1 MFSEKFYAIEKY
13 DLNSK
18 EYIGTYENIFS
29 EFTSIQND
37 IYKPELS
44 ENLKNKFK
52 DVLNYKFNNK
62 TIPFSEKETFFG
74 AFYFGSEVLNYDVKT
89 KIHYNYLRKQ
99 SFWED
104 FVLSTNLHEL
114 MGLKYIIDEK
124 IRKTDVLTNYL
135 SDITFDRAGKVTGI
149 GIFDVEYNKTKDNS
163 DINFINEFK
172 NTEKRYNNF
181 VIFNTNRTYKSIL
194 KYKLPVVNGTFRKG
208 IDEKNLVRLQKIKYE
223 DYHQEIIT
231 DMIEN
236 NIINQDDADFIQ
248 SHLSGER
255 YFTLEF
261 DIDANEKIVNRT
273 VGIVT
278 HNLFREL

>member
-1 MFSEKFYAIEKY
+1 
-13 DLNSK
+13 
-18 EYIGTYENIFS
+18 
-29 EFTSIQND
+29 
-37 IYKPELS
+37 
-44 ENLKNKFK
+44 
-52 DVLNYKFNNK
+52 
-62 TIPFSEKETFFG
+62 
-74 AFYFGSEVLNYDVKT
+74 
-89 KIHYNYLRKQ
+89 
-99 SFWED
+99 
-104 FVLSTNLHEL
+104 
-114 MGLKYIIDEK
+114 
-124 IRKTDVLTNYL
+124 
-135 SDITFDRAGKVTGI
+135 
-149 GIFDVEYNKTKDNS
+149 
-163 DINFINEFK
+163 
-172 NTEKRYNNF
+172 
-181 VIFNTNRTYKSIL
+181 
-194 KYKLPVVNGTFRKG
+194 LPVVNGTFRKG